1 MNHIIG
7 IYRSC
12 PNIWLRNPAESHGNC
27 ASNNTRTR
35 ECLSPLVQFERL
47 QGRSTPSNGNV
58 HWHMMIMTLA
68 FYGNFDGKIL
78 IIQLNQTWPSF
89 KQTQPWSANS
99 NGCVAQ
105 PLFQAPTAIPVRC
118 HHLAMNQ
125 KSLARWI
132 LNSAGSMGL
141 SSLQMWY
148 HSIYLNISSFM
159 YFYMLQPLQLPILG
173 HRQVEWQNFGL
184 CFQLCL
190 KGWVLVPH
198 CLGPRSSWISCASP
212 CI

>member
-1 MNHIIG
+1 VLHLTVLTVQILTLERRHRFEQVSASSFCILAISLSRDFASQLDQKTRKGTMNHIIG

-12 PNIWLRNPAESHGNC
+12 PNIWLRNPTESHGNC
-27 ASNNTRTR
+27 ASNKTRTR

-148 HSIYLNISSFM
+148 HSIS
-159 YFYMLQPLQLPILG
+159 
-173 HRQVEWQNFGL
+173 
-184 CFQLCL
+184 
-190 KGWVLVPH
+190 
-198 CLGPRSSWISCASP
+198 
-212 CI
+212 